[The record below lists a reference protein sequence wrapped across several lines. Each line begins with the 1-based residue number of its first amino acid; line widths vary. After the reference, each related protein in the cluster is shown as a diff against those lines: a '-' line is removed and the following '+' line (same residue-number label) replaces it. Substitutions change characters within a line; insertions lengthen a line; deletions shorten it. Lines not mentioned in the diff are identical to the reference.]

1 MEKTNSEKNKQD
13 SFVIA
18 DSPTT
23 SFYLKKKIEKKK
35 QEKTT
40 TNIHEV
46 TS

>member
-1 MEKTNSEKNKQD
+1 MEKTNFEKNKQH

-23 SFYLKKKIEKKK
+23 SFYLKKNREEMKK
-35 QEKTT
+35 KTT